1 MSEKKPKPQKGLM
14 RIWYATRY
22 SMNGL
27 RLAVTQEAA
36 FRQELCLY
44 IVLLV
49 VLFFLPLPLV
59 FKCVLLLVN
68 TIVLLVELL
77 NSAIESI
84 IDMTSPDYHE
94 LAKKGKDLGSAAV
107 FISLALVVVLW
118 LYAIYF
124 MVKNDGA

>member
-1 MSEKKPKPQKGLM
+1 M

-22 SMNGL
+22 SLNGL

-59 FKCVLLLVN
+59 FKCVLLLAN

>member
-1 MSEKKPKPQKGLM
+1 MPEKKPKPQKGLT
-14 RIWYATRY
+14 RIWYALQY
-22 SMNGL
+22 SLNGL
-27 RLAVTQEAA
+27 QTAITQEAA

-49 VLFFLPLPLV
+49 VLFFVPLPLI
-59 FKCVLLLVN
+59 FKGVLLLVN

-107 FISLALVVVLW
+107 FISIALAVVLW
-118 LYAIYF
+118 LTAIYF
-124 MVKNDGA
+124 MTVN